1 MNDQKC
7 AKKEQTQKSSC
18 KKSFTFGYV
27 QSPKKVFVHGLVNF
41 VPAIAYLFC
50 LALPA
55 AFSQPHTKTFFG
67 LPVQFYLDTMR
78 KRNLANV
85 RRLGAP
91 SVRER
96 ETFGK

>member
-1 MNDQKC
+1 MKTVNTLHTE
-7 AKKEQTQKSSC
+7 AE
-18 KKSFTFGYV
+18 
-27 QSPKKVFVHGLVNF
+27 KVFVEGLVNF

-50 LALPA
+50 LTLPA
-55 AFSQPHTKTFFG
+55 AFSQPHTKPFFG